1 MNQPTLANVKG
12 KLALWSKFGQFW
24 LTAWP
29 LFPQRPLLIQ
39 GVWITTSPPVQN
51 QKEKKPTSQSDEEF
65 HGTADLVGSLHGW
78 FYFGTEQQG
87 VLFERTPCNLTRR
100 YTFKLYGGVPL
111 LSRYFSAQA
120 IISLLASPSP
130 FRRTHKMNQ
139 SLPFLTI
146 SKEMHVMIL
155 ASIGS

>member
-1 MNQPTLANVKG
+1 MLYGVFK
-12 KLALWSKFGQFW
+12 
-24 LTAWP
+24 WP
-29 LFPQRPLLIQ
+29 YPFQYR
-39 GVWITTSPPVQN
+39 
-51 QKEKKPTSQSDEEF
+51 KEKRPTSQSDEEF

-100 YTFKLYGGVPL
+100 YTFKLYGGVPF

-130 FRRTHKMNQ
+130 FRRTPKINP
-139 SLPFLTI
+139 SLLILAI
-146 SKEMHVMIL
+146 SKEMHVMI
-155 ASIGS
+155 S